1 MQRLQLCHYLVLPT
15 IVLLTASMS
24 LAQSPALSPLSFP
37 AEPGLPMPVDHPW
50 ANIEQPLRLPAAEES
65 AGTMGPIVSAA
76 NSGSSTSGAAPA
88 QAAEGDYFT
97 LPELQEEMKKLVWTK
112 GDFKIVPY
120 GFLWGNMVYAAG
132 RTVPGSYTL
141 YVPPAST
148 QGEDEFVIDARN
160 TRLGFDV
167 TGPAIPYF
175 NNAASG
181 GKVEIDF
188 QNSVLTTENKPT
200 VMLRHAYFEVKN
212 EQARLLVGQTWD
224 VISPL
229 IPGTL
234 MYSVGWCGG
243 NMGYR
248 RAQFRYERY
257 LDFSDISLAT
267 LQVSLNQQ
275 VFEDPV
281 TRAAPGL
288 SIVGEPPD
296 WPIVEMRVGW
306 TLGPRGKG
314 SRPITFGVSG
324 HIGEEQFDVYQGST
338 LLGQALKRR
347 TWSVNADIRIPITDR
362 FGVQGEFFTGENLGA
377 FLGGIGQ
384 GIDST
389 TFNCIRS
396 NGGWIELWYDFTP
409 QLHTRVGYSIDDPV
423 DGDLTNGNGRI
434 FNQFYYANLSY
445 DFTKTFM
452 TGIEVSSWRTL
463 YLNQTAGD
471 SVRVELMMKYG
482 F

>member
-1 MQRLQLCHYLVLPT
+1 MRNNLVHT
-15 IVLLTASMS
+15 CIVLAATVLLMASV
-24 LAQSPALSPLSFP
+24 AWGQSTTLSHLSFP
-37 AEPGLPMPVDHPW
+37 VEPDVPLLVDQPQLG
-50 ANIEQPLRLPAAEES
+50 IEQPLRLPAAEES
-65 AGTMGPIVSAA
+65 SGHVGQMASASSSAA
-76 NSGSSTSGAAPA
+76 LSLGAAPA
-88 QAAEGDYFT
+88 QAAEADYFT
-97 LPELQEEMKKLVWTK
+97 LPELQAEMKKLVWTK

-141 YVPPAST
+141 YVPPSTT
-148 QGEDEFVIDARN
+148 QGEDEFVVDVRN

-224 VISPL
+224 IISPL

-234 MYSVGWCGG
+234 MYSVGWLGG

-267 LQVSLNQQ
+267 LQVSVNQQ

-281 TRAAPGL
+281 TRPAPGL

-296 WPIVEMRVGW
+296 WPIIQMRVGW

-314 SRPITFGVSG
+314 ARPIVFGVSG

-338 LLGQALKRR
+338 LLNQAVKRR
-347 TWSVNADIRIPITDR
+347 TWSVNADVRIPFTER
-362 FGVQGEFFTGENLGA
+362 FGFQGEFFTGENLGA

-389 TFNCIRS
+389 TFNAIRS

-409 QLHTRVGYSIDDPV
+409 QLHARVGYSIDDPV
-423 DGDLTNGNGRI
+423 DGDLTNGTGRI

-445 DFTKTFM
+445 DFTKNFM
-452 TGIEVSSWRTL
+452 TGLEVSSWRTL
-463 YLNQTAGD
+463 YLNGTSGD
-471 SVRVELMMKYG
+471 SVRVEFVMKYG